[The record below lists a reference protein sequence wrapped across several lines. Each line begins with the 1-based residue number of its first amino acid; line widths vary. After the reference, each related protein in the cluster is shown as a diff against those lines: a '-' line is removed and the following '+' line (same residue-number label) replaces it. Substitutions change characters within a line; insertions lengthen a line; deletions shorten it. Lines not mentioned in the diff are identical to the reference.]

1 MAFGFGRS
9 AFGLW
14 FPAFCAIPDLAYS
27 GCSREPKAES
37 RSLYDRALPGP
48 QPSSGA
54 RLLPRDVLELKALA
68 EKQPALAP
76 AATLQI
82 DLIEAVR
89 RIQGRLT
96 TPWIEASAETLNA
109 RLANGQPLL
118 EFSQIAFDWNDVR
131 LLVRQ
136 ITDVLRRHE
145 VIDAATAGALH
156 SVGRSPA
163 LPDMM
168 KGWFDLQPGQDIE
181 MLGEVLG
188 WAARPYLQRT
198 AEVLQQ
204 RVALDR
210 WARRVCPVCA
220 AEPEFAVI
228 NTGGERH
235 LVCGRCHVR
244 WGFSALACPYCGNDN
259 RDTLKSMATPDGI
272 YRVMICS
279 PCGRYIKALDTRK
292 ATRPLLPNVDPIATL
307 PLDAAVMQ
315 SLG

>member
-1 MAFGFGRS
+1 M
-9 AFGLW
+9 
-14 FPAFCAIPDLAYS
+14 
-27 GCSREPKAES
+27 AES
-37 RSLYDRALPGP
+37 RSKYDFALPGQ
-48 QPSSGA
+48 QPSSPS

-68 EKQPALAP
+68 ERQPALAP
-76 AATLQI
+76 AAALQI

-96 TPWIEASAETLNA
+96 TPWIEAPAETLNA
-109 RLANGQPLL
+109 RLASGQPLL

-145 VIDAATAGALH
+145 VIDTATAVALH
-156 SVGRSPA
+156 AVGRSPT
-163 LPDMM
+163 LPDVM
-168 KGWFDLQPGQDIE
+168 KGWFELQPGLDIE

-204 RVALDR
+204 RVSLDR
-210 WARRVCPVCA
+210 WSRRVCPVCA

-228 NTGGERH
+228 TPGGERR

-244 WGFSALACPYCGNDN
+244 WGFNTLACPYCGNDD
-259 RDTLKSMATPDGI
+259 RATLKSMATPDGI
-272 YRVMICS
+272 YRVMICT
-279 PCGRYIKALDTRK
+279 PCGRYIKALDARK
-292 ATRPLLPNVDPIATL
+292 APRPLLPYVDPIATL

-315 SLG
+315 SLA